1 MLSHFCIC
9 KHTRMNVHPHQHVWA
24 PTHSHTCRLR
34 HCIKGE
40 THLVACA
47 SVALS
52 GPWFHYLSVFSVTRR
67 KVTSDLPQDQ
77 FVCKSVRNWRAIEG
91 WHNKSCFW
99 VCEQV
104 CEFGRR
110 SGPHRD
116 TNRAHLSNRT
126 LWSTGQSLYR
136 EPCTNHTVK
145 LHSRPVC

>member
-1 MLSHFCIC
+1 MLNHFYIS
-9 KHTRMNVHPHQHVWA
+9 KRTHTCVHSHQHVSVFTR
-24 PTHSHTCRLR
+24 PYTHVRKGW

-77 FVCKSVRNWRAIEG
+77 FVCKSVRNWRAMEG

-99 VCEQV
+99 DCEQV
-104 CEFGRR
+104 CEFGSR

-116 TNRAHLSNRT
+116 PNGAHLSNRT
-126 LWSTGQSLYR
+126 PWSLKRALPKPNT
-136 EPCTNHTVK
+136 
-145 LHSRPVC
+145 LHITFKTSMSV